1 MPYDDLHEMV
11 YFQMGGYAEGMKC
24 KIRITKNITE
34 LFPECRPKVGKVYDA
49 EYIDSSKAYKASPPV
64 CILNIAGKRII
75 IRKSEFEIVEGQD
88 G

>member
-1 MPYDDLHEMV
+1 MR
-11 YFQMGGYAEGMKC
+11 C
-24 KIRITKNITE
+24 KIRIIKE
-34 LFPECRPKVGKVYDA
+34 VEGVYREYRPKVGKVYDA
-49 EYIDSSKAYKASPPV
+49 EYIDSSKAYKKFPPV